1 MSVPSN
7 SSHSPSQQSEPTYYR
22 SGPPKPGDLD
32 YGLYHRRIKEDPE
45 TIINIACHMAC
56 NKFPKIKLSNGWSL
70 RLQMGMPAKRSEYIK
85 HFGGAVNLDVN
96 HKRVLTVAYEPE
108 TSEILIKNNDKR
120 PPEILATVKV
130 PEQVIG
136 DSPEQFHYANIV
148 KDLIINFVSVSDNL
162 KSMI

>member
-45 TIINIACHMAC
+45 TIVNIASHLAC
-56 NKFPKIKLSNGWSL
+56 KEFPSIRL
-70 RLQMGMPAKRSEYIK
+70 RDGYDHRLRMGMPAKRSEYIK
-85 HFGGAVNLDVN
+85 HFGGAVDLNVN
-96 HKRVLTVAYEPE
+96 YERVLTVAYEPK
-108 TSEILIKNNDKR
+108 TSEILIKNNDMR

-130 PEQVIG
+130 PEQIIG
-136 DSPEQFHYANIV
+136 DSPDQFQYANMV
-148 KDLIINFVSVSDNL
+148 KDLIINFVSLSDKL